1 MAKGRAQ
8 DVAVAIATVVV
19 FGTVGMFLY
28 PALYQW
34 NADHGWIAMDAQRY
48 GLYVGA
54 TVHEVAQVVAAGA
67 AISPEATS
75 TAVIAKMVRVMMLAP
90 FLLLLALWQ
99 AREDRQDGTTQATG
113 LGGIRLPWFALG
125 FVVVAGIHSLGVL
138 PRPLVEW
145 GVQLDNLLLAVA
157 MAALGLTTHVQAV
170 RAAGVK
176 PLLLAA
182 LLFAWLLGA
191 GLLFT
196 QWLA

>member
-1 MAKGRAQ
+1 
-8 DVAVAIATVVV
+8 
-19 FGTVGMFLY
+19 
-28 PALYQW
+28 
-34 NADHGWIAMDAQRY
+34 MDAQRY

-99 AREDRQDGTTQATG
+99 AREDGAAQAGG

-196 QWLA
+196 QWLT